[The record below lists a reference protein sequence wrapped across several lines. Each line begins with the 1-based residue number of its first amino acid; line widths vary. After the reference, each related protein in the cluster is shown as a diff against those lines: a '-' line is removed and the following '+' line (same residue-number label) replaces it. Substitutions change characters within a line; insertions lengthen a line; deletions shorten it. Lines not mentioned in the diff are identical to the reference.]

1 MLIRYGYDI
10 TIESDGPL
18 PLILQMSTRPERQ
31 IDLRGIEEFGT
42 EPMVPFSTYVDGQG
56 NFCRRLSAPGGRFR
70 LTQQATIADSGLP
83 DPAFPAAQEMPLQAL
98 PDEVLCFLMA
108 SRYVDTDLV
117 SQAAWDLFGREAPGW
132 GRVQTIMD
140 WVHGH
145 IAFNYGDADATRTAH
160 DALEQ
165 GKGVCRDYAHL
176 AIAMCRALN
185 IPARYVNAYL
195 GDIGMPPPYAAGDFA
210 ASVQVYLSGRWWNF
224 DPRNNMPRI
233 GRIPVGFGRDAGD
246 VALIYSFGPHQLL
259 NFTVITDEVDAA
271 GNIIPPQ
278 ALTH

>member
-10 TIESDGPL
+10 TIETDGPL
-18 PLILQMSTRPERQ
+18 PLIMQMSARPERQ
-31 IDLRGIEEFGT
+31 IDLRGT
-42 EPMVPFSTYVDGQG
+42 EAFATDPPVPFSTYVDGLG
-56 NFCRRLSAPGGRFR
+56 NFCRRLSAPAGRFR
-70 LTQQATIADSGLP
+70 MTQQAVTPDSGLP
-83 DPAFPAAQEMPLQAL
+83 EPAFPEAQEMPVEAL
-98 PDEVLCFLMA
+98 PDDVLNFLMA
-108 SRYVDTDLV
+108 SRYVDTDRV
-117 SQAAWDLFGREAPGW
+117 SQAAWDLFGNAPPGW
-132 GRVQTIMD
+132 GRVQGIMD

-145 IAFNYGDADATRTAH
+145 IAFNYGDADATRTAF

-176 AIAMCRALN
+176 AIAICRALN

-233 GRIPVGFGRDAGD
+233 GRIPVGYGRDAGD
-246 VALIYSFGPHQLL
+246 VALIYSFGPHRLL
-259 NFTVITDEVDAA
+259 DFTVITDEIDAA
-271 GNIIPPQ
+271 GNIIPPS
-278 ALTH
+278 AAH